1 MDDIRDAYAE
11 SKIFIAP
18 MRIGTGLQNKLL
30 EAMSM
35 KIPTITTSL
44 ANDALTAKNRQEILI
59 GDSANELAENII
71 ELMEDSTLNEKI
83 AEAGYKFVQKN
94 HSWEKA
100 TEKLNVIINS

>member
-1 MDDIRDAYAE
+1 
-11 SKIFIAP
+11 

-44 ANDALTAKNRQEILI
+44 ANDALTAKNSQDILI

-71 ELMEDSTLNEKI
+71 KLMEDKALNEKI
-83 AEAGYKFVQKN
+83 AEAGYKFVHKN